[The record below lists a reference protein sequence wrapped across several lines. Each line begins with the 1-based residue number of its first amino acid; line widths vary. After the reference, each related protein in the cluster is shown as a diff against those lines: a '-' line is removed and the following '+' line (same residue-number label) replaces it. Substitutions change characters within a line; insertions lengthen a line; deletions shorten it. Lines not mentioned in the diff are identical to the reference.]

1 MLPVEKVGFA
11 WEQLPVQPFDSIAAM
26 PVLFDRLDC
35 FQDCQDFFQFL
46 NQQQHQLAAAASC
59 RDPIISIGIDLGNVD
74 PLAVLSALMDC
85 DQPYFYL
92 EKKFADTAI
101 AAGGQVISGE
111 FDRDRFRQ
119 VRNFTTEQSIHSTA
133 NAAPRFFSQ
142 FTFFEDAIHAPAF
155 VYLPQWQI
163 VREGDRS
170 VATFNLPLNATL
182 ADRETAWR
190 QLQAMRSAH
199 LIQWPNLRSIDR
211 QMREVNRFRP
221 AVVSALKLIEQRQLQ
236 KLVLALAVDVS
247 ARHSFH
253 VLQTV
258 DRLRQQ
264 HPHCHVFATR
274 TRNGH
279 FIGASPERLLS
290 VQQNG
295 GSRWLYTDALAGSAA
310 RGSSIATDAALGQ
323 ELFDSP
329 KERREHRLVAEFIC
343 DRLIQLGLAPDCA
356 TVPTLLKLPHL
367 QHLHTP
373 IQTVLPPDLHP
384 IDLVAQLHP
393 TPAVAGLP
401 SKIACQQIR
410 ALETFEREHYAAP
423 LGWIDPAGNAEFIVG
438 IRSALLQGDRARLYA
453 GAGIVA
459 GSNPDRELAEVKLK
473 LQPLLQAL
481 V

>member
-1 MLPVEKVGFA
+1 MGVVPV
-11 WEQLPVQPFDSIAAM
+11 VQPFDSIAAM

-46 NQQQHQLAAAASC
+46 NQQQSQLAAIAS
-59 RDPIISIGIDLGNVD
+59 RPNSIISLGIDLGNVD
-74 PLAVLSALMDC
+74 PLAILSALIDS

-101 AAGGQVISGE
+101 AAGGQVISEE
-111 FDRDRFRQ
+111 FARDRFRQ
-119 VRNFTTEQSIHSTA
+119 VRYFTAQQSIHSTA
-133 NAAPRFFSQ
+133 NCAPRFFCQ
-142 FTFFEDAIHAPAF
+142 FTFFDDATHAPAF
-155 VYLPQWQI
+155 VYLPQWQ
-163 VREGDRS
+163 VMREGDRS
-170 VATFNLPLNATL
+170 TATFNLPLNATL
-182 ADRETAWR
+182 TEREQAWR

-247 ARHSFH
+247 VRHSFH

-274 TRNGH
+274 TRSGH

-290 VQQNG
+290 VQKSN

-329 KERREHRLVAEFIC
+329 KERREHQLVAEFIC
-343 DRLIQLGLAPDCA
+343 DRLMQLGLAPDCA
-356 TVPTLLKLPHL
+356 KLPTLLKLPHL

-373 IQTVLPPDLHP
+373 IQTVLPPNLHP

-401 SKIACQQIR
+401 SKMACQQIR
-410 ALETFEREHYAAP
+410 ALEMFEREHYAAP

>member
-1 MLPVEKVGFA
+1 MYLA
-11 WEQLPVQPFDSIAAM
+11 LDSVAAM
-26 PVLFDRLDC
+26 PVLFDRLHC

-46 NQQQHQLAAAASC
+46 NQQQHQTTPIAASC
-59 RDPIISIGIDLGNVD
+59 SEQIISIAIELDNVD
-74 PLAVLSALMDC
+74 PLAVLSNLISS

-101 AAGGQVISGE
+101 AAGGKVAGRE
-111 FDRDRFRQ
+111 FDRDRFAQ
-119 VRNFTTEQSIHSTA
+119 VRHFISTQQIFA
-133 NAAPRFFSQ
+133 TADASPRFFCQ
-142 FTFFEDAIHAPAF
+142 FTFFDDAIHSPAL
-155 VYLPQWQI
+155 VYLPQWQV
-163 VREGDRS
+163 VRQGDRAI
-170 VATFNLPLNATL
+170 ATLNLPLNASPS
-182 ADRETAWR
+182 DRETAWR

-199 LIQWPNLRSIDR
+199 FAAWPNLRSIER

-221 AVVSALKLIEQRQLQ
+221 AVVSALKLIEHQHLR
-236 KLVLALAVDVS
+236 KLVLALAVDVA
-247 ARHSFH
+247 ARHPFH
-253 VLQTV
+253 ELQTI

-274 TRNGH
+274 TDRGH

-290 VQQNG
+290 VQQQD

-310 RGSSIATDAALGQ
+310 RGKSIATDTALGQ
-323 ELFDSP
+323 DLLDSP
-329 KERREHRLVAEFIC
+329 KERTEHQLVAEFIC
-343 DRLIQLGLAPDCA
+343 DRLMQLGLAPDCA
-356 TVPTLLKLPHL
+356 DVPTLLKLPHL

-373 IQTVLPPDLHP
+373 IQAVLPPQLHP

-401 SKIACQQIR
+401 SAIALQHIR
-410 ALETFEREHYAAP
+410 ELETFEREHYAAP
-423 LGWIDPAGNAEFIVG
+423 LGWVDTQGNAEFIVG
-438 IRSALLQGDRARLYA
+438 IRSALLQGNQARLYA

>member
-1 MLPVEKVGFA
+1 
-11 WEQLPVQPFDSIAAM
+11 M

-46 NQQQHQLAAAASC
+46 NQQQCQLAAAALCPDS
-59 RDPIISIGIDLGNVD
+59 IISIGIDLGNLD
-74 PLAVLSALMDC
+74 PLAILSALIEIDR
-85 DQPYFYL
+85 PYFYL

-119 VRNFTTEQSIHSTA
+119 VRNFITDQSIHATA
-133 NAAPRFFSQ
+133 DAAPRFFCQ
-142 FTFFEDAIHAPAF
+142 FTFFDNAIHAPAG
-155 VYLPQWQI
+155 VYLPQWQV

-170 VATFNLPLNATL
+170 TATLNLPLNATL
-182 ADRETAWR
+182 ADRERAWR

-221 AVVSALKLIEQRQLQ
+221 AVISALKLIEQQQLQ
-236 KLVLALAVDVS
+236 KLVLALAVDVA
-247 ARHSFH
+247 ARHSFQ
-253 VLQTV
+253 VLQTI

-274 TRNGH
+274 THSGH

-310 RGSSIATDAALGQ
+310 RGSSLATDAALGQ
-323 ELFDSP
+323 GLFDSP
-329 KERREHRLVAEFIC
+329 KERREHQLVAEFIC
-343 DRLIQLGLAPDCA
+343 DRLIQLGLTPDCP
-356 TVPTLLKLPHL
+356 TLPTLLKLPHL

-373 IQTVLPPDLHP
+373 IQTVLPSHLHP

-401 SKIACQQIR
+401 SKIACEQIH

-423 LGWIDPAGNAEFIVG
+423 LGWIDPVGNAEFIVG